1 MVTWFMECCDM
12 KITHITRSYFLQ
24 GEDGDIVTTHPH
36 PYMSNW
42 EMRNENMHTDA
53 WKKKLAVA
61 GKPAW

>member
-1 MVTWFMECCDM
+1 M